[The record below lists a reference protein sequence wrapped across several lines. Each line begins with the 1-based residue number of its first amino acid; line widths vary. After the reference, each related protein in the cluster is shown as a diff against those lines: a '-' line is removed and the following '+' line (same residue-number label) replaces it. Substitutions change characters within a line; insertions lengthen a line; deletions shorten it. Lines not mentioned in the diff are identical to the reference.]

1 MNNLYEY
8 ITLPDDL
15 IPWIIHRPT
24 RIQANNKH
32 NVKDQWGEPK
42 LSSESLRRK
51 T

>member
-1 MNNLYEY
+1 MQ
-8 ITLPDDL
+8 I
-15 IPWIIHRPT
+15 PT

-32 NVKDQWGEPK
+32 NDKDQLGEPK